1 LRRPSIAGLRALGPY
16 TFRIAVTPDNEPPMT
31 LLERTLHPQRDV
43 ADRDWPEASLD
54 LAAWAGRRVVL
65 SFEVAAPEEPARRA
79 AETAG
84 WAEPRIA
91 LE

>member
-1 LRRPSIAGLRALGPY
+1 
-16 TFRIAVTPDNEPPMT
+16 VTPDDEPPTT
-31 LLERTLHPQRDV
+31 LLERTLDPQRDV

-54 LAAWAGRRVVL
+54 LSAWAGRRVVL

-91 LE
+91 VE